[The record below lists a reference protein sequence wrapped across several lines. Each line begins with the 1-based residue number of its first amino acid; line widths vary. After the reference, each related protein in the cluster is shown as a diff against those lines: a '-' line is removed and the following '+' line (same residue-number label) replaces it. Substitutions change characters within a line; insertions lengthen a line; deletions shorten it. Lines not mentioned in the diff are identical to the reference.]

1 VSPTRRRLLAVL
13 GAVTGIALA
22 AVTLHTRERR
32 YPLPQTTD
40 RLLYLRS
47 GAAAGR
53 LALSFDALAADIYWI
68 RTIQH
73 YGRDYKNRGRA
84 SRFELLQPLL
94 DLTTT
99 LDKHFLIAYRFGAIF
114 LAQSPPDGPGRPDQA
129 IALLE
134 KGLKA
139 NPDKWQLPYEIAFT
153 HYLYTGDFDAAV
165 VWFRKAAAL
174 PGAPEWIAPLAA
186 LTADK
191 GGNRA
196 GARQMLRELQA
207 SQEEYIRRSAER
219 SLLQL
224 DALDAVD
231 QLQDLVRQYRERTGR
246 PAPGWSDLV
255 SAGLL
260 RAVPRDQFKVA
271 FVLDPA
277 TGTVRIAP
285 DSPLMPLPPMLRK

>member
-1 VSPTRRRLLAVL
+1 VSSTRRRLLAVL

-191 GGNRA
+191 GGNR
-196 GARQMLRELQA
+196 
-207 SQEEYIRRSAER
+207 
-219 SLLQL
+219 